1 MEMSMNVLLSML
13 AMIIFPVIIATIE
26 GRIQAKRSRT
36 FLEDRLMIA
45 VQTELD
51 PELASTWLN
60 RLALR
65 ARLHEY
71 GSR

>member
-1 MEMSMNVLLSML
+1 MEISMNVLLSIL
-13 AMIIFPVIIATIE
+13 GMIIFPIGIATIE
-26 GRIQAKRSRT
+26 SRIQAKRSRS
-36 FLEDRLMIA
+36 FLEDRLTIA

-60 RLALR
+60 RMALR
-65 ARLHEY
+65 ARLQEY